1 MEKKGEFLIR
11 IKCTC
16 NHSKVT
22 QIKKDM
28 HTLFKNIIFYKSH
41 FTVLQNPSHQTL
53 QVLDVIAPS
62 FPNTMCFFSDNLAAL
77 AAQSLM
83 D

>member
-28 HTLFKNIIFYKSH
+28 HTFCKKNIKIS